1 MEYGV
6 TLIVRRFCFCVSWGL
21 PGENTR
27 AVRSYQLATEAIEA
41 AGADPDALEKAMDRF
56 EKASTTMDRVGGW
69 DAETYAQQ
77 VTAL

>member
-1 MEYGV
+1 MAVVVVAGK
-6 TLIVRRFCFCVSWGL
+6 
-21 PGENTR
+21 NNNR

-77 VTAL
+77 VTKL